1 MEQDTVNNGIKLVG
15 EAVLPGGALLLDGQI
30 GPGVLHTVAA
40 VPSAYFRGPLF
51 IASTDWSRAPP
62 AIPTRELDHVIDVI
76 STVAPL
82 VGFKGSGLASDYAQR
97 GPPYV
102 AAVSLLGPL
111 GLLVVKANSYS
122 CSVTGL
128 SLAGQV
134 SSARK
139 SDV

>member
-30 GPGVLHTVAA
+30 GPGVLHTVA
-40 VPSAYFRGPLF
+40 G
-51 IASTDWSRAPP
+51 
-62 AIPTRELDHVIDVI
+62 
-76 STVAPL
+76 
-82 VGFKGSGLASDYAQR
+82 
-97 GPPYV
+97 V